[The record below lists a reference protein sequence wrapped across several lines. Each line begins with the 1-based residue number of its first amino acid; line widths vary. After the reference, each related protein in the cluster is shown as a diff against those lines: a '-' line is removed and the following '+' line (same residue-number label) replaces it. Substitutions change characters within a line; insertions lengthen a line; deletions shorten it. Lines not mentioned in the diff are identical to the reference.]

1 MHLRTR
7 FGLSFTRLATC
18 EFVVQS
24 GHLCRELSFVAMTSG
39 QLCAKK
45 DFLGGSHDLALFL
58 LVSTS
63 ILADE
68 LGKLHV
74 TLEKETN
81 KLRADP
87 FHHRPFIFCTPIG
100 IDSRSRRYI
109 EKLTETTARSCP
121 APRYN
126 SYLPWEDSRP
136 IQHHLV
142 T

>member
-18 EFVVQS
+18 EFVIQS

-39 QLCAKK
+39 QLYAKK

-58 LVSTS
+58 LVSTG

-74 TLEKETN
+74 TL
-81 KLRADP
+81 
-87 FHHRPFIFCTPIG
+87 
-100 IDSRSRRYI
+100 
-109 EKLTETTARSCP
+109 
-121 APRYN
+121 
-126 SYLPWEDSRP
+126 
-136 IQHHLV
+136 
-142 T
+142 